1 MEIELE
7 PPVKKTGRPSSYAP
21 DVADGILQRIME
33 GEMLTKICAEEGM
46 PSRITFYG
54 WMANRPEFKDAYTR
68 ARLAWA
74 DFWAERVLAIS
85 LDGSGDIF
93 IDGAGKAVIDHAN
106 VQRARLQTDNIKWLV
121 GKYAPRTYGDR
132 PVPDEAPQ
140 AITFRWQDN
149 PAPVA
154 PPQAPPRQIEYRKPE
169 LPADLTEQD
178 WSIMLEVLELVK
190 RTVPTNDE
198 RPPAEIFAVMK
209 RALME
214 HFRQT

>member
-1 MEIELE
+1 MAEN
-7 PPVKKTGRPSSYAP
+7 
-21 DVADGILQRIME
+21 ILNRIMD
-33 GEMLTKICAEEGM
+33 GEMLTKVCAEEDM
-46 PSRITFYG
+46 PSRLTFYG

-93 IDGAGKAVIDHAN
+93 IDEAGKAVIDHAN

-121 GKYAPRTYGDR
+121 GKYAPRTYGDK
-132 PVPDEAPQ
+132 PLPDDEPKTLT
-140 AITFRWQDN
+140 IRWQSS
-149 PAPVA
+149 PTPVE
-154 PPQAPPRQIEYRKPE
+154 PPPPPPKQIEYRKPE

-190 RTVPTNDE
+190 RTVPTNDD
-198 RPPAEIFAVMK
+198 RPPEEIFGVMK
-209 RALME
+209 AALLE
-214 HFRQT
+214 HFRRG